1 MRKYL
6 LPAFGVAVD
15 GLIGAVFGLEAF
27 AAATGVLGLVCL
39 YVFRAEILSA
49 RKLVSKKTRKSW
61 ASKNAARQNPGGGI
75 HIAKLLAEA
84 KCVEEADEII
94 DIFNDA
100 PIKVNEGA
108 VYAAYAAALVRFG
121 DLVNA
126 GGMLIDADRVEGMSK
141 EELDAFMDRF
151 YYPTERE
158 EEEENGD

>member
-1 MRKYL
+1 MR
-6 LPAFGVAVD
+6 
-15 GLIGAVFGLEAF
+15 
-27 AAATGVLGLVCL
+27 AAL
-39 YVFRAEILSA
+39 
-49 RKLVSKKTRKSW
+49 
-61 ASKNAARQNPGGGI
+61 QNPGGGI
-75 HIAKLLAEA
+75 HIAKLLTEA

-126 GGMLIDADRVEGMSK
+126 GGMLISADRVEGMSK

-151 YYPTERE
+151 YYPKGRGEQE
-158 EEEENGD
+158 QDD